1 MRFLVLCGFTFAAA
15 LSFASSCVARPIA
28 YSGAG
33 TAMFEYGDTMR
44 EAQLYYASK
53 YWYSGGAVWH
63 RMTSD
68 DGRIEREVTLLRGN
82 LLARRWNLDAA
93 QANVFVW
100 GGVGRA
106 RSNSLEGSESATNAG
121 FQFDYETLR
130 VYANL
135 RSDWVHSDAFVHR
148 VDRVQFGLAPYVH
161 RYGGWATWV
170 VAQAQRKS
178 GELSEGVENSLLLRF
193 FNETFWIDA
202 GLTED
207 GEPEVMLMINF

>member
-1 MRFLVLCGFTFAAA
+1 MRFLVLCGITFAAA

-44 EAQLYYASK
+44 EAQLYYAPK

-82 LLARRWNLDAA
+82 LLARRWNLDRA
-93 QANVFVW
+93 QANLFVW
-100 GGVGRA
+100 GGLGRA
-106 RSNSLEGSESATNAG
+106 RGSEFEGSETARNAG
-121 FQFDYETLR
+121 FQVDYETLR

-135 RSDWVHSDAFVHR
+135 RSDWIHSDAFVHR
-148 VDRVQFGLAPYVH
+148 VDSAQFGLAPYVH
-161 RYGGWATWV
+161 RYGSWATWV
-170 VAQAQRKS
+170 VTQARNKS
-178 GELSEGVENSLLLRF
+178 SALDEGVEWSLLLRF

-207 GEPEVMLMINF
+207 GKPELMLMVNF